1 MFRRVRKQTGKE
13 TGYRH
18 KHTLGQNFIQD
29 EQLLQQLA
37 ELSGVTQKDTVVEIG
52 PGFGSMTRYLSQNAS
67 QVLAIEYDEDLK
79 PFLEARLAG
88 CGNVTIL
95 YQDVLKTNLAEEV
108 RKRFGKPEC
117 LRVAANIPYY
127 ITSELIEQVT
137 SQLPEAESIALMVQ
151 KEVAEKI
158 IAVPGKEGYGLLS
171 LEIQWRYVPEILMNV
186 PREHFEPQPKVDSSF
201 MLLTK
206 RQSQPFPVQNEK
218 HLQKLIRAAFSAKR
232 KTLANNLSS
241 VLHVDKE
248 DCCGCLRTMGLKES
262 QRAEEMG
269 LAEFCRL
276 SDLLRACD
284 GGDEDAK

>member
-1 MFRRVRKQTGKE
+1 MGFFDKLKKGLTKTRETITEKIEKLVIGYADIDDDLLDELEEILIMADVGVNTTDNLMEAVRKGIKKKE
-13 TGYRH
+13 I
-18 KHTLGQNFIQD
+18 N
-29 EQLLQQLA
+29 
-37 ELSGVTQKDTVVEIG
+37 S
-52 PGFGSMTRYLSQNAS
+52 P
-67 QVLAIEYDEDLK
+67 EDLK

-201 MLLTK
+201 VLLTK

-248 DCCGCLRTMGLKES
+248 DCCSCLRTMGLKES